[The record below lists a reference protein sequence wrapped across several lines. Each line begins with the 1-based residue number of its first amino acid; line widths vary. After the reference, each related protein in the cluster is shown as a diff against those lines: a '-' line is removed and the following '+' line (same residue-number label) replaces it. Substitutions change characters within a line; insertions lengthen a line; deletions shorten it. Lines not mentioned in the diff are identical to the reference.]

1 MKLDFTSV
9 LAYIKDIQYIYLLVE
24 VWTVCSHS
32 TIFCLY
38 VCQLSPLFLMLC
50 CFFIFLSCCFCL
62 PFLHAPTA
70 SCSLS
75 VFEAASRC
83 RTESLLLGFCSW
95 PTIRHNCIYSS
106 YIEIFSGKH
115 SAIQCTQVTGII
127 YCLGLEGSNKHKIK
141 A

>member
-1 MKLDFTSV
+1 MD
-9 LAYIKDIQYIYLLVE
+9 
-24 VWTVCSHS
+24 
-32 TIFCLY
+32 CLFA
-38 VCQLSPLFLMLC
+38 LNN
-50 CFFIFLSCCFCL
+50 FLSICLSVISPFPHALLFFHLFIMLFFL

-127 YCLGLEGSNKHKIK
+127 HCPGLEGPNKHKIK